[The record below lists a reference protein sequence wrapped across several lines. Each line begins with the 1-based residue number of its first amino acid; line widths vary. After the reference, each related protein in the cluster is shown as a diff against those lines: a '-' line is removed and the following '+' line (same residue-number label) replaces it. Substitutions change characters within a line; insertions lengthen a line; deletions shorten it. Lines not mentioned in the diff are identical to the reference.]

1 SDDNLLLEVGIDDAY
16 SYTKGCYL
24 GQEVV
29 ERIRSRGHVN
39 RKLCGLT
46 LEGSQPAESGT
57 PLYAAE
63 KEVGHI
69 TSSVVSPRLRRVIAL
84 GYVHRDFWQPGTE
97 LSIHRDGSKAGA
109 TVTPVPFGT
118 SP

>member
-1 SDDNLLLEVGIDDAY
+1 
-16 SYTKGCYL
+16 L

-39 RKLCGLT
+39 RKLCGLMIP
-46 LEGSQPAESGT
+46 GSQPAESGA

-63 KEVGHI
+63 KEVGQI

-84 GYVHRDFWQPGTE
+84 GYVHKDFWQPGTE
-97 LSIHRDGSKAGA
+97 LSIHRDGSNSGA
-109 TVTPVPFGT
+109 TVTALPFLT